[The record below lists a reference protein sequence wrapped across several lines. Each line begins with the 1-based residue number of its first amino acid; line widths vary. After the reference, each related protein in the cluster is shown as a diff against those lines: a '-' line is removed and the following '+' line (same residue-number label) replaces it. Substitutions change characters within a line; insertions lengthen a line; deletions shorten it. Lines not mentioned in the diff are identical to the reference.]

1 MDYRHLSNNAKL
13 KKTTLMHMRTHTLT
27 HTYEERDGGLK
38 KGNLAN
44 GLMVHKS
51 HDGWQA
57 WKQQQE
63 GECGR
68 RVSAFFFWLYIPK
81 KIKLKLKFLKSSAF

>member
-1 MDYRHLSNNAKL
+1 MAKYTYGLSPLEQQHKIE
-13 KKTTLMHMRTHTLT
+13 KTTLMHMHAHTLT
-27 HTYEERDGGLK
+27 HTHMERDGGLK

-57 WKQQQE
+57 GMETTTRRKVWKK
-63 GECGR
+63 G
-68 RVSAFFFWLYIPK
+68 VSLFFLAIYSQKDFK
-81 KIKLKLKFLKSSAF
+81 N